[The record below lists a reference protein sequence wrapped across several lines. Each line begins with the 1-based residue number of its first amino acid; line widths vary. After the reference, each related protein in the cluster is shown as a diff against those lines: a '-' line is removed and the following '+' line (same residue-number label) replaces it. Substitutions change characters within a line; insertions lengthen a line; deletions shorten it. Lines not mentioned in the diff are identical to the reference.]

1 MRKFILIAGFISCA
15 TWVWGQQ
22 IVPCATDE
30 VYVEMTRK
38 FPELKKEEEK
48 ANQAASTYVNLQ
60 KKGVVRYFPVV
71 FHVIHKWGLENISQA
86 QINDALRVINEDFR
100 KAAGTNGG
108 SSTDPLSIDMEYE
121 FRLAQF
127 NPNGQP
133 TNGVNR
139 IYSTGTDNA
148 QDQQKALSYW
158 DSKKYF
164 NVWIVNTIYN
174 GSPSGTILGYAQF
187 PFQINSNGNTDGVML
202 RADQA
207 GVIDLGSTSQ
217 SGRTLTHESGHWVG
231 LYHPFQGGCVGNTTS
246 NCSSQGDQVCDTP
259 PVATSTNGCPGNR
272 NSCNNDSPDLPD
284 QIKNY
289 MDYADGTCM
298 NIYTPGQKTRSSSL
312 VTTYRSI
319 AYSAANLSAI
329 GLNSDGTYKALAA
342 SATKAPYSF
351 GFNVASLWSTGW
363 TVENYMSPGDSG
375 WAVNNLVAAQGTGCM
390 SAQNLKNNRL
400 NVRNA
405 FISPNIDITTLANP
419 TLSFYVAYAKRLT
432 VSGDR
437 LRIYISNNYGRT
449 ELLVREIMAAE
460 METGALS
467 LTPFTPG
474 AGEWKKFNIDLTA
487 YKSYTNCRIKFELKS
502 LKGNNI
508 YVDEFSIGTPT
519 NVEEILKQQLQFAF
533 YPNPAHSHATVSF
546 TNAEEQNMEMHIM
559 DISGRVITQIDA
571 QVYETGPHQVEIPLQ
586 DLQSGMYLLQVK
598 TPNGVFT
605 HKFIVN

>member
-1 MRKFILIAGFISCA
+1 MRKFILMAGLISCT

-38 FPELKKEEEK
+38 FPELKQEEAK
-48 ANQAASTYVNLQ
+48 ANLAAASYVNLQ
-60 KKGVVRYFPVV
+60 KKGAIRYFPVV

-86 QINDALRVINEDFR
+86 QLNDAIRVLNEDFR

-108 SSTDPLSIDMEYE
+108 SSTDALSIDMEYE

-127 NPNGQP
+127 DPNGQP

-139 IYSTGTDNA
+139 IYSAGTDNA

-164 NVWIVNTIYN
+164 NIWIVNTIYN
-174 GSPSGTILGYAQF
+174 GGSGTILGYAQF
-187 PFQINSNGNTDGVML
+187 PFQINSYGNTDGVML

-207 GVIDLGSTSQ
+207 GVIDLGSMGQ
-217 SGRTLTHESGHWVG
+217 SGRTLTHEAGHWVG
-231 LYHPFQGGCVGNTTS
+231 LYHPFQGGCVGNNAS

-259 PVATSTNGCPGNR
+259 PVATSTNGCPGTR

-284 QIKNY
+284 QIRNY

-298 NIYTPGQKTRSSSL
+298 NIYTPGQKTRSNSL
-312 VTTYRSI
+312 VNTYRSI

-329 GLNSDGTYKALAA
+329 GLNSDGTYKSLAA
-342 SATKAPYSF
+342 ATTKAPYSF

-363 TVENYMSPGDSG
+363 TVENYMSQGDSG
-375 WAVNNLVAAQGTGCM
+375 WAVNNSVSAQGTGCM

-405 FISPNIDITTLANP
+405 FISPNIDITTLAAP
-419 TLSFYVAYAKRLT
+419 TLSFYLAYAKRLT

-437 LRIYISNNYGRT
+437 LRIYISNNFGRT

-460 METGALS
+460 METGTMS
-467 LTPFTPG
+467 LNAFTPG
-474 AGEWKKFNIDLTA
+474 AGEWKKFNIDLTP

-508 YVDEFSIGTPT
+508 YIDEFSISAPT
-519 NVEEILKQQLQFAF
+519 NVGEILKENLQFTF
-533 YPNPAHSHATVSF
+533 YPNPAHNRAIVSF
-546 TNAEEQNMEMHIM
+546 TNNEPDVLEMNIL
-559 DISGRVITQIDA
+559 DLNGRVVSQIA
-571 QVYETGPHQVEIPLQ
+571 SQNFEKGSHEVEISLQ
-586 DLQSGMYLLQVK
+586 NLNSGIYLLQVK
-598 TPNGVFT
+598 TLNGVFT
-605 HKFIVN
+605 HKFLIH

>member
-1 MRKFILIAGFISCA
+1 MRKFILMAGIISCT
-15 TWVWGQQ
+15 TWVWAQQ

-38 FPELKKEEEK
+38 FPELKQEEEK
-48 ANQAASTYVNLQ
+48 ANQIAATYVNLQ
-60 KKGVVRYFPVV
+60 KKGVIRYFPVV
-71 FHVIHKWGLENISQA
+71 FHVIHKWGMENISQA
-86 QINDALRVINEDFR
+86 QLNDAIRVLNEDFR
-100 KAAGTNGG
+100 KAAGTKGG

-127 NPNGQP
+127 DPNGQP

-174 GSPSGTILGYAQF
+174 GGSGTILGYAQF
-187 PFQINSNGNTDGVML
+187 PFQINQYGSTDGVML

-207 GVIDLGSTSQ
+207 GVIDLGSTGQ
-217 SGRTLTHESGHWVG
+217 SGRTLTHEAGHWVG
-231 LYHPFQGGCVGNTTS
+231 LYHPFQGGCVGNTPS

-259 PVATSTNGCPGNR
+259 PVSTSTNGCPGTR
-272 NSCNNDSPDLPD
+272 NSCTNDSPDLPD
-284 QIKNY
+284 QIRNY
-289 MDYADGTCM
+289 MDYADGNCM

-312 VTTYRSI
+312 LNSYRSI
-319 AYSAANLSAI
+319 AFSAANLSAI
-329 GLNSDGTYKALAA
+329 GLNADGTYKNLTA

-363 TVENYMSPGDSG
+363 TIENYMSPGDSG
-375 WAVNNLVAAQGTGCM
+375 WAVNNLVSVQGTGCM
-390 SAQNLKNNRL
+390 SAQNIKNNRL
-400 NVRNA
+400 NIRNA
-405 FISPNIDITTLANP
+405 FISPNIDITTLAAP
-419 TLSFYVAYAKRLT
+419 TLSFYLAYAKRLT

-449 ELLVREIMAAE
+449 ELLVREILAAE
-460 METGALS
+460 METGTMSANA
-467 LTPFTPG
+467 FTPG
-474 AGEWKKFNIDLTA
+474 TGEWKKFNIDLTP

-508 YVDEFSIGTPT
+508 FIDEFSISTPT
-519 NVEEILKQQLQFAF
+519 SVEELLKQSLQFAF
-533 YPNPAHSHATVSF
+533 YPNPAHNRATVSI
-546 TNAEEQNMEMHIM
+546 TNSEEQTLEMSVA
-559 DISGRVITQIDA
+559 DISGRLVIQMPTQNL
-571 QVYETGPHQVEIPLQ
+571 ETGTHQVEIPLG

-598 TPNGVFT
+598 TPKGTFN
-605 HKFIVN
+605 HKFLIN